1 MQGIKINSRSA
12 YGNRPSGTA
21 RRSNER
27 RLPGDQG
34 QNAPAFL
41 LSFTI
46 RYFYIPPAGGQS
58 LPSHLNAI
66 VVHLVP
72 PHLRLWAGGPRFDEK
87 MSRRF
92 NSVNP

>member
-1 MQGIKINSRSA
+1 MKGIKINSRSA
-12 YGNRPSGTA
+12 CGNRPSGTA
-21 RRSNER
+21 KRSNER

-72 PHLRLWAGGPRFDEK
+72 PHVRL
-87 MSRRF
+87 
-92 NSVNP
+92 